1 MRTAYLLSYNPSADR
16 TKFSY
21 ELLSKIGF
29 NVKIVKTI
37 DNDCVLLSN
46 RLSFEYIYN
55 LILNSND
62 YWGYVFEDDIN
73 LIEDISLNEIIEYE
87 NISNYFFYLGCCC
100 KLHDGVRKTK
110 HTINGHD
117 VYSIS
122 GNARCLHAIGISKQG
137 ARTILN
143 LSKAWMPYEPTKFA
157 FDNLFDDFTQS
168 NPTNIVR
175 YDLKSSQHENHR
187 GVLFQD
193 RIKFSSDI
201 DKLKKS
207 LTK

>member
-21 ELLSKIGF
+21 DLLNKIGF
-29 NVKIVKTI
+29 NVKIVKSI

-46 RLSFEYIYN
+46 RLSFEHIYN
-55 LILNSND
+55 LILSSDD

-100 KLHDGVRKTK
+100 KSHDGVRKTK
-110 HTINGHD
+110 YTINGHD

-122 GNARCLHAIGISKQG
+122 GNARCLHGIGISKQG

-143 LSKAWMPYEPTKFA
+143 LSKAWMPHIPTNKS
-157 FDNLFDDFTQS
+157 FDNFFDDFTRS
-168 NPTNIVR
+168 NPTNIIR
-175 YDLKSSQHENHR
+175 YDLKSIWDKNHV

-193 RIKFSSDI
+193 RARFSSDVN
-201 DKLKKS
+201 KLKKV
-207 LTK
+207 